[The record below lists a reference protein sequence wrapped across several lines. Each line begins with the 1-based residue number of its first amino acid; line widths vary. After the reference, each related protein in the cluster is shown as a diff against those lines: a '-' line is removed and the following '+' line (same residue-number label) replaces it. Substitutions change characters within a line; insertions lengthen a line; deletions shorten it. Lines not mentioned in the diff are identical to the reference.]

1 MLRKLQLS
9 AERRLELMRAR
20 MHIRGILD
28 YELIGRY
35 CGILFFPF
43 VLYVCIGKMEGY
55 SEARIQKYL
64 KNTPNQNLEIPP

>member
-55 SEARIQKYL
+55 SEGRILKCL
-64 KNTPNQNLEIPP
+64 KNNPKQNLGIPP